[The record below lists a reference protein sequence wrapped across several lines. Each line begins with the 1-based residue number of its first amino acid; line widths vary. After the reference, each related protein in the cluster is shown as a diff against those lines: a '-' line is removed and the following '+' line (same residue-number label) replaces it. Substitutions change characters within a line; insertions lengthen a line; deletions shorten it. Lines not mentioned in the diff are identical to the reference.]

1 MWAYS
6 NRSLSKC
13 NERWCNKPNLF
24 VLVHIKP
31 IGLYQIEPVGV
42 GCVHVLSG
50 PISYRISHYLVKEAY
65 SNLIQLIYVDLMLY
79 QVVHILIHPALKIEM
94 FLQRRNC

>member
-1 MWAYS
+1 VWAYS

-42 GCVHVLSG
+42 GIVHVLSG

-65 SNLIQLIYVDLMLY
+65 SNLIQLIYQTSLLCNIRSPFERYCMLGQLY
-79 QVVHILIHPALKIEM
+79 VTK
-94 FLQRRNC
+94 

>member
-1 MWAYS
+1 VWAYS

-42 GCVHVLSG
+42 GCVHVLYCPLLGKVLIGVSQIEKGAVLSG
-50 PISYRISHYLVKEAY
+50 PLLGKVL
-65 SNLIQLIYVDLMLY
+65 NM
-79 QVVHILIHPALKIEM
+79 
-94 FLQRRNC
+94 